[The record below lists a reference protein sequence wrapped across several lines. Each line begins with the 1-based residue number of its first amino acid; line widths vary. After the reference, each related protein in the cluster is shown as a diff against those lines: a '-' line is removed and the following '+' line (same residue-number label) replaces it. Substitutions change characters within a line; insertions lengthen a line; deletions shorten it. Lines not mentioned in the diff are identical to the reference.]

1 MSARKPRDGGLDRK
15 GRAKR
20 PEPAAL
26 ARVRVESESLRSV
39 GYDPDSRILEVEFQ
53 GDGLYRYEDV
63 PPEVVLELLEAE
75 SMGTYFNQVF
85 KARGHRYRRLD

>member
-1 MSARKPRDGGLDRK
+1 MSARKPAGTELDRE
-15 GRAKR
+15 GRAGR
-20 PEPAAL
+20 SDPAPL

-39 GYDPDSRILEVEFQ
+39 GYDPDSRLLEVQFQ

-63 PPEVVLELLEAE
+63 PPEVVLELLQAE

-85 KARGHRYRRLD
+85 KPMGYRYRRLD